1 MALLKS
7 YTCSKCGGILIF
19 DSDQE
24 YFDCPFCGTRF
35 DAVDFH
41 GEELLSQAIAC
52 LAQRD
57 FVAAKDKYQ
66 LILGND
72 PYNFEAL
79 RGLVLC
85 EAGLTSPEELKDPDN
100 FKKNGVESVDRV
112 IDYCF
117 NNSDGAQASYFS
129 TLDKMA
135 SLVKDIKTLENERSV
150 VKKDENRGRFKRA
163 STNYEVLHRY
173 RIGTTVALAVMLV
186 LSLIYTTAK
195 LLMLGSDDSS
205 VGIYFI
211 MPILFFLVYGVYMF
225 VFTIKGLKAEKPYK
239 EVARIGATEGMTVH
253 NRIEDIKAS
262 YAEEYEKLV
271 KFEADLG
278 KAEELDNASAA
289 SNAESEKRTITADPS
304 KTVICSKCGA
314 QLALNNDKRVYEC
327 NSCGVAYGI
336 SLFFGLPLEKALD
349 SMNHGNYQDAEQRF
363 TNILMADPSD
373 FEALL
378 GLILCKGRWTNISGI
393 KAAEELTPTSIKRIQ
408 MLVAESAGQ
417 ALPEDKQYFEDLNNL
432 LSALVDCTSVDY
444 KIKTTSKQIGD
455 YDAKERVYASV
466 QSSDDNFDR
475 KEKMLLD
482 RSLKELNEKKSSAER
497 NLTSLKNKLLCSR
510 SDSMLTK

>member
-1 MALLKS
+1 MAVLKS
-7 YTCSKCGGILIF
+7 YTCSKCGGVLIF
-19 DSDQE
+19 DSDQV

-35 DAVDFH
+35 DVVDFH
-41 GEELLSQAIAC
+41 AEELLSQASAC
-52 LAQRD
+52 MAQKD

-66 LILGND
+66 MILGND
-72 PYNFEAL
+72 SGNFEAL

-85 EAGLTSPEELKDPDN
+85 EAGLISPEELKDPES
-100 FKKNGVESVDRV
+100 FKKNNVDSVDRV

-117 NNSDGAQASYFS
+117 MNSDGAQASYFS
-129 TLDKMA
+129 TLDKMV
-135 SLVKDIKTLENERSV
+135 SLVKDIKSLDNELCV

-163 STNYEVLHRY
+163 STNYEVLRRY
-173 RIGTTVALAVMLV
+173 RKGTTVACAVMLV
-186 LSLIYTTAK
+186 LSLVFITAK
-195 LLMLGSDDSS
+195 QLMMGSDDSP

-211 MPILFFLVYGVYMF
+211 VPILLFLAYGVYMLA
-225 VFTIKGLKAEKPYK
+225 FTIKGIKAEKPYK

-262 YAEEYEKLV
+262 YAEKYEKLV

-278 KAEELDNASAA
+278 KAEELDNASDA

-378 GLILCKGRWTNISGI
+378 GRILCKGRWTNISGI
-393 KAAEELTPTSIKRIQ
+393 KTVEELTPTSIKRIQ

-417 ALPEDKQYFEDLNNL
+417 ALPEDKQYFEDLKNL
-432 LSALVDCTSVDY
+432 LSALVECTSVEH
-444 KIKTTSKQIGD
+444 KINMTSKQIGD
-455 YDAKERVYASV
+455 YDAKKRVYASV
-466 QSSDDNFDR
+466 ESPDDSFDR

-482 RSLKELNEKKSSAER
+482 RSLKELNEKKSSTER
-497 NLTSLKNKLLCSR
+497 NFTSLKNKLLCSR
-510 SDSMLTK
+510 SDSLLTK